1 MYRKKGMERIQ
12 DSLLQDLERATSTL
26 KTHPS
31 GGGGGGTWKLSK
43 PNDPTISS
51 AYSTAKVAKHY
62 SPQYYVNDEPLY
74 QNEQMLSRGGRA
86 SEQST
91 MDHDYAPINGA
102 GRSNGHQH
110 STSPIYEGIYRKT
123 TTTNS
128 NNDNDNDVD
137 LITEKIS
144 MINNLLDDLDAAARS
159 SYGSKSPSPLSSNNH
174 VNPITTNG
182 GASPYLANGGHHHQ
196 QQHRERSTDSDQVND
211 LIRNLEYNL
220 QTATTT
226 PTPSPYN
233 KPANIN
239 GTTAMY
245 ADSNGI
251 GDHHR
256 PQQARIEPVSE
267 YNRQLVNITPQK
279 AQMNENPVIQ
289 IPLPSGGHGPVSH
302 ATRELDDLMASLSDF
317 KLNQIKT
324 TGNQQ
329 ASNNNYM
336 ALGKIQVPNK
346 GYAPILNADLD
357 SMIGNLE
364 IDLNKQGVSTTTKGD
379 CHGCGRAIIGQVVT
393 ALGTTWHPEHFVCI
407 KCQQQLGD
415 QTFFERDG
423 LAYCEQD
430 YHRLFSPK
438 CHYCQKPIY
447 DRCITALDKTWHPEH
462 FCCAHCGQN
471 FGDDG
476 YHEKAGNA
484 YCRQDFFK
492 LFAPKCSGCSKP
504 IEDNYVTAL
513 GGQWHQDCFVCRDC
527 KSPFTEGKSYFDFE
541 GRPYCEPHY
550 HDKRGNLCA
559 SCRQPITGR
568 CITAMFQKYHPEHF
582 ICSFCLKQ
590 LNKGTFKKHNEKP
603 YCHSCFDKL
612 FA

>member
-1 MYRKKGMERIQ
+1 MERIQ

-26 KTHPS
+26 KTHPIV
-31 GGGGGGTWKLSK
+31 GGGGTWKLSK
-43 PNDPTISS
+43 PSDPTISS
-51 AYSTAKVAKHY
+51 QPAYSTAKVAKHY
-62 SPQYYVNDEPLY
+62 SPQYYVNDEV
-74 QNEQMLSRGGRA
+74 NEQMLTRAVQSSRL
-86 SEQST
+86 T
-91 MDHDYAPINGA
+91 DHDYAPINGTA
-102 GRSNGHQH
+102 S
-110 STSPIYEGIYRKT
+110 SPIYEGIY
-123 TTTNS
+123 
-128 NNDNDNDVD
+128 NNRNQPHSTDGDVD
-137 LITEKIS
+137 VITEKIS
-144 MINNLLDDLDAAARS
+144 MINNLLDDLDAARL
-159 SYGSKSPSPLSSNNH
+159 SYESTNTRYSKSPLPYDHGHSKSLERRPH
-174 VNPITTNG
+174 VNLQANSNAGISKPI
-182 GASPYLANGGHHHQ
+182 A
-196 QQHRERSTDSDQVND
+196 
-211 LIRNLEYNL
+211 
-220 QTATTT
+220 
-226 PTPSPYN
+226 
-233 KPANIN
+233 N
-239 GTTAMY
+239 GTTTAMHD
-245 ADSNGI
+245 ANR
-251 GDHHR
+251 H
-256 PQQARIEPVSE
+256 QARIEPVSE

-317 KLNQIKT
+317 KLNQIKEK
-324 TGNQQ
+324 
-329 ASNNNYM
+329 ANNNYM
-336 ALGKIQVPNK
+336 ALGKIQVPTNK
-346 GYAPILNADLD
+346 GYAPILVADLD

-364 IDLNKQGVSTTTKGD
+364 IDLNKQGVSTATKGD
-379 CHGCGRAIIGQVVT
+379 CQACGRPIIGQVVT
-393 ALGTTWHPEHFVCI
+393 ALGTTWHPEHFVCV

-415 QTFFERDG
+415 GTFFERDG
-423 LAYCEQD
+423 VAYCEQD

-438 CHYCQKPIY
+438 CHDCNKPIY

-462 FCCAHCGQN
+462 FCCAHCGKN
-471 FGDDG
+471 FGDEG

-484 YCRQDFFK
+484 YCREDFFK
-492 LFAPKCSGCSKP
+492 LFAPKCSGCANP

-513 GGQWHQDCFVCRDC
+513 GGQWHQDCFVCRV
-527 KSPFTEGKSYFDFE
+527 SVEGKSYFDFE